1 MGSDGLDK
9 TPNCQKFDKGPLG
22 PKGPRPAKSL
32 ILKGFL
38 LNKLMKK
45 NAKSLILL
53 NKKMHFFLVGGL
65 TFRAK
70 EIIYII

>member
-1 MGSDGLDK
+1 
-9 TPNCQKFDKGPLG
+9 

-38 LNKLMKK
+38 LNTLT
-45 NAKSLILL
+45 NFFAKSLISL

-65 TFRAK
+65 TFGLK